1 MHAIDKGILLKYNF
15 WLSKSGMEPKILIFL
30 FFFFYK
36 LPDTAD
42 AACQ

>member
-30 FFFFYK
+30 FFLYK

-42 AACQ
+42 AAGQ